1 MHGAM
6 PPLKLIALCAL
17 LAVLVGGMGFS
28 LYNMF
33 PTRRARFAILAI
45 GLSGIAVGAILLLP
59 S

>member
-1 MHGAM
+1 MHGPM
-6 PPLKLIALCAL
+6 PSLKLIALCTL

-33 PTRRARFAILAI
+33 PTRQARLAILAI
-45 GLSGIAVGAILLLP
+45 GLSGVAVCAILFLP

>member
-28 LYNMF
+28 LYNMV
-33 PTRRARFAILAI
+33 PTGRARLALLAI
-45 GLSGIAVGAILLLP
+45 CLSGLAVGAILLLP

>member
-1 MHGAM
+1 M

-28 LYNMF
+28 LYNMI
-33 PTRRARFAILAI
+33 PTGRARLALLAI
-45 GLSGIAVGAILLLP
+45 CLSGLAVGAILLLP